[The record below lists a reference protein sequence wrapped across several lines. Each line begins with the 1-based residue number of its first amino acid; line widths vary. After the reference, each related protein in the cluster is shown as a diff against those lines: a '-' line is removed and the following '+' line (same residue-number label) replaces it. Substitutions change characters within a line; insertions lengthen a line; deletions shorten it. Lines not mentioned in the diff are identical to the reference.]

1 MRTRLRAAARIA
13 SALEAQLEIELTR
26 SDDGQALVIDALQL
40 DGRGQVELYRRS
52 LAELSALAQTSL
64 ITGSLA
70 PEDDAVFALLRFVQE
85 GADVVVQTAVA
96 EA

>member
-1 MRTRLRAAARIA
+1 MDFPARYKP
-13 SALEAQLEIELTR
+13 SVPKVLLFSLL
-26 SDDGQALVIDALQL
+26 ALVIGALQL
-40 DGRGQVELYRRS
+40 DGRAQVERS
-52 LAELSALAQTSL
+52 REALEKLAQMSETSL

-85 GADVVVQTAVA
+85 GAEVIVQTAVA